1 MESKEKIRK
10 EILTLLKEQQPVH
23 RADKSRQIKEKLF
36 LLKEFKKANNLMCYI
51 SLETEVDTKEI
62 IKDALKLG
70 KRVFTPFIKGDRLG
84 IAEIKNLDE
93 GLEKSQLGVLEPKN
107 HGDCSSTTKLDMV
120 ILPGLAFD
128 RKGNRLG
135 RGKGYFD
142 RFLVNLTKT
151 TKKIALSFEFQI
163 LDTIPTNSHDIPI
176 DLLVSN

>member
-1 MESKEKIRK
+1 
-10 EILTLLKEQQPVH
+10 
-23 RADKSRQIKEKLF
+23 
-36 LLKEFKKANNLMCYI
+36 
-51 SLETEVDTKEI
+51 
-62 IKDALKLG
+62 
-70 KRVFTPFIKGDRLG
+70 
-84 IAEIKNLDE
+84 
-93 GLEKSQLGVLEPKN
+93 
-107 HGDCSSTTKLDMV
+107 V